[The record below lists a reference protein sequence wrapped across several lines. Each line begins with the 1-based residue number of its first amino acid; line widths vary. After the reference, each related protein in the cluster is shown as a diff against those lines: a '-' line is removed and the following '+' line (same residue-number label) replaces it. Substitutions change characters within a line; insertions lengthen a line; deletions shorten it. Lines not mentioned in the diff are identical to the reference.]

1 MHIPSEKELFKAGVH
16 FGHKTSNWHPKMAD
30 FIFGSKNGV
39 HIIDLE
45 KTRTQLEKALKF
57 VNEISKSGKKILFI
71 GTRIQSKNLI
81 KKHAEEKNMPY
92 VSERWLGGTLTNQK
106 TIYGMVK
113 KLKNLEKQAE
123 KEDYEKKFTKKERQ
137 VFKIQIEKLKK
148 DIGGIYDME
157 NLPDALFISS
167 ARYEKTAIAEAN
179 KKNIPIVA
187 ICDTNS
193 DPSKITYPIPA
204 NDDSIKSLEL
214 IISLIAENIK

>member
-45 KTRTQLEKALKF
+45 KTRAQLEKALKF
-57 VNEISKSGKKILFI
+57 VSEISKSGKKILFV

-81 KKHAEEKNMPY
+81 KKYAEQSNSPY
-92 VSERWLGGTLTNQK
+92 VSERWLGGTLTNHK
-106 TIYGMVK
+106 TIYSMVK
-113 KLKNLEKQAE
+113 KLKDLEKQAT
-123 KEDYEKKFTKKERQ
+123 KDDYEKKFTKKERQ

-148 DIGGIYDME
+148 DIGGIYNME
-157 NLPDALFISS
+157 NLPDAIFVAS

-179 KKNIPIVA
+179 KKNIPIIA

-193 DPSKITYPIPA
+193 NPTKVAYPIPA

-214 IISLIAENIK
+214 IISLISENIK